1 MSSIRQSNHD
11 TYDTSG
17 LANLRPGWSVS
28 RTPYDVTDLYHNRGQ
43 QPQPF
48 AVAKLDPN
56 MKLCHWISGTLT
68 SELCELDTSERCF
81 QQLARSK
88 YFESITCMAESKFGE
103 M

>member
-1 MSSIRQSNHD
+1 
-11 TYDTSG
+11 
-17 LANLRPGWSVS
+17 
-28 RTPYDVTDLYHNRGQ
+28 
-43 QPQPF
+43 
-48 AVAKLDPN
+48 